1 MFSEQGEQIGSRYD
15 ENARNKEHDRP
26 ELGRGEAPDPLP
38 PVVAAQKFD
47 AEAEHGIRRKIDA
60 EPRYFGLEQEYAEH
74 DEQEEQEDALKQLR
88 GDHRLADC
96 GQIDAVPFGGLPPVA
111 AACEQTADASDAVR
125 SGDRARRDARDF
137 EKVLLREFPAE
148 DLSDGKISCK
158 KDSCTADEPAV
169 KGHAAPLK
177 DARLEEVID
186 RLEQDRA
193 AHSCGDRRNGG
204 DIDEILKF
212 CRDLEEV
219 GIDAHHGEREHDSDE
234 QAPVVQLK
242 T

>member
-47 AEAEHGIRRKIDA
+47 AETEHGIRRKIDA

-111 AACEQTADASDAVR
+111 AAREQTADASDAVR